1 MEGAVK
7 YCSKRKMT
15 KTDLHACVFGC
26 VMFHITI
33 SKSYASQCEKKTFPI
48 HCVFLYRNFPN
59 IKPPG
64 RKCIYNDKDVKYL
77 VQVRD
82 DVEAGDKKMKELEQE
97 MKEWGIFDSDFCL
110 GDIFDEEE
118 PDQGDGNQ
126 QKAKKKLSEF
136 PVLEGEE
143 SIVEY
148 VGQYKKACLSKKA
161 LLKSTRERL
170 EKDQSKGHERLH
182 FVSEVLISPIL
193 ITLFWCPQ
201 MKKIMHAF
209 FPENNFLVRKDL
221 KMLEDSGGHSV
232 KSVLPRSMSCCTSS
246 PISVSCQ
253 PAQVG

>member
-1 MEGAVK
+1 M
-7 YCSKRKMT
+7 
-15 KTDLHACVFGC
+15 
-26 VMFHITI
+26 
-33 SKSYASQCEKKTFPI
+33 
-48 HCVFLYRNFPN
+48 
-59 IKPPG
+59 
-64 RKCIYNDKDVKYL
+64 KYL

-82 DVEAGDKKMKELEQE
+82 DVEAGDEKMKELEQE

-118 PDQGDGNQ
+118 PDQGDVNQ

-209 FPENNFLVRKDL
+209 FSGKQFPSKERPEELRRKWKPLGKISPSQVHVLLHFFAHLCFLPAG
-221 KMLEDSGGHSV
+221 SGRLSSLYQELGSIEV
-232 KSVLPRSMSCCTSS
+232 S
-246 PISVSCQ
+246 PI
-253 PAQVG
+253 GRENLEMHR